1 MRNRSVVGP
10 ILLMALGVLLLLY
23 NLRPE
28 WPVLGWITLHWPWLL
43 VAWGVLRLAE
53 ILVWAARSR
62 PLPRAGLSGGEW
74 AIVILLCLAGLA
86 ADAVRHHWPAL
97 RIRVEGVEW
106 LGKPYDFPLEAA
118 QPAGTCR
125 RLVVENPR
133 GGVRVVGAPGSEVKV
148 EGRMTVRA
156 LDRAAAE
163 QLRSRMPLQVLAQG
177 DDVVV
182 RVSPPPAEPMAW
194 ASSDLAI
201 TVPAGFAVAVQGRDG
216 DIDVAN
222 LAGDVTIESREA
234 AVRLAEIGG
243 AARIEVRHSR
253 LARAVN
259 VRGGVSLR
267 GRGEDVEMENVTGPV
282 VVQGSYS
289 GDLQFRNLESGLE
302 FESRRTEFRVGRL
315 PGRVRMVLGRLS
327 GSGLVGPVRLK
338 SQTRDVELAELTGEA
353 EIEIERGN
361 VTVRPEGTPLG
372 PLKVSVE
379 AGDIDLAVPHTAD
392 FTLLA
397 AAEHGEVINELG
409 PEFRL
414 ERRGRGAAIEG
425 GRGPVSIRLRTER
438 GSITLRRLPAEVPPV
453 RAAKPQSGP
462 ARLTVEKF

>member
-10 ILLMALGVLLLLY
+10 ILLMALGVLLLAY

-28 WPVLGWITLHWPWLL
+28 WTLLGWITLYWPWLL
-43 VAWGVLRLAE
+43 VAWGALRLAE

-74 AIVILLCLAGLA
+74 AVVVLLCLAGLA
-86 ADAVRHHWPAL
+86 ADAARHHWPAL
-97 RIRVEGVEW
+97 RITVEGVEW

-118 QPAGTCR
+118 QPAGNSR
-125 RLVVENPR
+125 RVIVENPR
-133 GGVRVVGAPGSEVKV
+133 GAVRVAGAPVSEVKV
-148 EGRMTVRA
+148 EGRTTVRA
-156 LDRAAAE
+156 LDRGAAE
-163 QLRSRMPLQVLAQG
+163 QLRSRMPLEVLAQG

-182 RVSPPPAEPMAW
+182 RVNRPPAEPMAW

-201 TVPAGFAVAVQGRDG
+201 TVPAGVAVVVRGRDG

-222 LAGDVTIESREA
+222 LAGDVAIESEEA

-243 AARIEVRHSR
+243 GARIEVRHSR
-253 LARAVN
+253 LAQAVN
-259 VRGGVSLR
+259 VKGGVSLR
-267 GRGEDVEMENVTGPV
+267 GRGEDVVMENVGGPV

-289 GDLQFRNLESGLE
+289 GDLEFRKLEGGLE
-302 FESRRTEFRVGRL
+302 YESRRTEFRVGRL
-315 PGRVRMVLGRLS
+315 PGRVRMALGKLS
-327 GSGLVGPVRLK
+327 GDGLEGPVRLK
-338 SQTRDVELAELTGEA
+338 SHTRDVELADLSGQV
-353 EIEIERGN
+353 EIEIERGDI
-361 VTVRPEGTPLG
+361 TLRPARTPLG
-372 PLKVSVE
+372 PLQVSVE
-379 AGDIDLAVPHTAD
+379 VGDIDLAVPHAAE

-414 ERRGRGAAIEG
+414 ERRGRGATLEG
-425 GRGPVSIRLRTER
+425 GRGAVSVRLRTER
-438 GSITLRRLPAEVPPV
+438 GSITLRRLPAGVPPV
-453 RAAKPQSGP
+453 RAAKPQGGP